1 MAIIIRS
8 RSLTGL
14 GPAGPAGV
22 QGSQGPQGVQGNQGI
37 AGPAGSISDYKNV
50 WTASTVTVSAAT
62 EQAITLTNSTNELV
76 WTGTGSLTVA
86 STGSYLITLKAIWNP
101 TASGSGYRIL
111 TMKKNGTLERSWY
124 KNASVDT
131 VSTYQNV
138 AGLFYL
144 TAGDVLTFFYLN
156 SQGSGTITGIE
167 VRASKI
173 GSGPKGDAVWLN
185 GSGAPSSG
193 TGSVGN
199 YYVNNTNGDYYEKT
213 GSTTWTSRGNLKGA
227 TGAPGTIGATGA
239 SGATITRTT
248 TSITGTTTKTAN
260 FAAAHGLSVGMA
272 ISLSGITTPSGNN
285 ESAYILTVPTTTS
298 FTYTSVAGTTITTP
312 ASGAGVTVTAYYGYP
327 SYTSLKTTS

>member
-1 MAIIIRS
+1 
-8 RSLTGL
+8 
-14 GPAGPAGV
+14 
-22 QGSQGPQGVQGNQGI
+22 
-37 AGPAGSISDYKNV
+37 
-50 WTASTVTVSAAT
+50 
-62 EQAITLTNSTNELV
+62 
-76 WTGTGSLTVA
+76 LTVA

-227 TGAPGTIGATGA
+227 TGATGTIGATGA

>member
-22 QGSQGPQGVQGNQGI
+22 QGSQGPQGNQGSQGV

-50 WTASTVTVSAAT
+50 WTASTVTVSATT
-62 EQAITLTNSTNELV
+62 EQAITLTNGTNELV
-76 WTGTGSLTVA
+76 WTGTNSLTVA
-86 STGSYLITLKAIWNP
+86 TTGSYLITLKAIWTP

-111 TMKKNGTLERSWY
+111 TMKKGGTTERSWY
-124 KNASVDT
+124 KNAAVDT

-144 TAGDVLTFFYLN
+144 TAGDVLTFFYQN
-156 SQGSGTITGIE
+156 SQGNGTITGIE

-185 GSGAPSSG
+185 GAGAPGVG
-193 TGSVGN
+193 TGSNGN
-199 YYVNNTNGDYYEKT
+199 YYVNNSNGDYYYKSG
-213 GSTTWTSRGNLKGA
+213 GSWGTSLGNFKGA
-227 TGAPGTIGATGA
+227 TGSQGIQGIQGTAGGTL
-239 SGATITRTT
+239 TKTT
-248 TSITGTTTKTAN
+248 TSITGNTTKTAN

-272 ISLSGITTPSGNN
+272 ISLSGITTPAGCN
-285 ESAYILTVPTTTS
+285 ENAYILTVPTTTS
-298 FTYTSVAGTTITTP
+298 FTYTSAVSTAISSP